1 MSCDCYVNL
10 YTLARI
16 EIVAATVCSCR
27 CTCSC
32 TCDCGGR
39 YEMEGRS
46 TCSVLLFRRQ
56 SVEGDEGT
64 EKGREGPGA
73 DHGVN
78 STLQAAHMPSGM
90 PTRDCMHQSV
100 SNV

>member
-1 MSCDCYVNL
+1 M
-10 YTLARI
+10 
-16 EIVAATVCSCR
+16 
-27 CTCSC
+27 
-32 TCDCGGR
+32 
-39 YEMEGRS
+39 
-46 TCSVLLFRRQ
+46 
-56 SVEGDEGT
+56 EGDEGT